1 MQGEP
6 EEEDVPVRTRSCGY
20 SEKVGYS
27 SLKITPPPFLKNTPK
42 KQNNKEVLFFKQ
54 CMHYI
59 LFHWIKYLWFIFNPH
74 ILEDFNQKN

>member
-27 SLKITPPPFLKNTPK
+27 SLKIPPPFLKNTPK
-42 KQNNKEVLFFKQ
+42 NKIIKFFFLNNICITFYFTG
-54 CMHYI
+54 
-59 LFHWIKYLWFIFNPH
+59 
-74 ILEDFNQKN
+74 

>member
-27 SLKITPPPFLKNTPK
+27 SLKIPPPFSKKHPK
-42 KQNNKEVLFFKQ
+42 KQNNKFFFFKQ
-54 CMHYI
+54 YMHYI
-59 LFHWIKYLWFIFNPH
+59 LFHWIKYLWFYF
-74 ILEDFNQKN
+74 